1 MWGVQLTA
9 LLPFYR
15 MTWLGNNVRRQCQMN
30 TLKSAK
36 GIVFCRFGSFLP
48 FDPSN
53 NPENKNFKKN
63 KKKHLEI
70 LSFYTCVPQMMIIW
84 CMVPEIS
91 STTDNF
97 LSFRASF
104 ALLPPLQPRKSKF
117 LKKMKKLLE
126 YQTWKS
132 YCPFTPLPPSLTTQ
146 RIKIL
151 KKTPGDILIFHKCT
165 INENHMIYGS
175 WHMKCTLKNKNFRK
189 MKKIPGGIII
199 LH

>member
-1 MWGVQLTA
+1 M
-9 LLPFYR
+9 
-15 MTWLGNNVRRQCQMN
+15 
-30 TLKSAK
+30 
-36 GIVFCRFGSFLP
+36 
-48 FDPSN
+48 
-53 NPENKNFKKN
+53 
-63 KKKHLEI
+63 EI

-175 WHMKCTLKNKNFRK
+175 WHMKCTRQNVFVILVHFLTFYPPKSLKNKNFRK